1 MAAAEGSGAEGRSR
15 FCTLTLHMTK
25 HIVIGGLAMAL
36 LSLARVSGAQ
46 DTREATITQ
55 QQAEKAKAITPYVP
69 NRAEELIQ
77 QIQNTFLTPSG
88 FYPYFGSVYS
98 GGGFTLGAGYRR
110 AFADRN
116 LWNVNGLWSLK
127 NYKLI
132 QTYVT
137 CPGRRRTSPTF
148 AVRTGWRDATQVA
161 YHGLGIDSAEDATK
175 SNFRLKQGWLAADVE
190 ARPIA
195 FTVFRGGV
203 AYEAFTISE
212 GTGSTSPSI
221 EQIHNPVTAPGL
233 GDNPN
238 FVHAMVSAGLDSR
251 PAPGYARRGGL
262 AEISYHLYNDV
273 DDTYT
278 FDRID
283 GELVYHQPV
292 LRENWV
298 ISLHGLV
305 QTTLDDGDTVPFF
318 LLPSLGSGST
328 LRAYPSWRFRDRHS
342 ALVQAEWRWIPSRLA
357 MDAAIFYDA
366 GVVAP
371 EFDKLTISDMRHDFG
386 FGVRFHGPLTTPLRI
401 EIAKGDEGINIVFG
415 GSAAF

>member
-1 MAAAEGSGAEGRSR
+1 MS
-15 FCTLTLHMTK
+15 K
-25 HIVIGGLAMAL
+25 QIVAGCLAIALIAMATD
-36 LSLARVSGAQ
+36 SLAQ
-46 DTREATITQ
+46 DTREGTITQ
-55 QQAEKAKAITPYVP
+55 QQAEKARTAKPYEP
-69 NRAEELIQ
+69 GRAEAALLRAQEL
-77 QIQNTFLTPSG
+77 LVTPSG

-132 QTYVT
+132 QTDLT
-137 CPGRRRTSPTF
+137 FPGRLRTSPTF
-148 AVRTGWRDATQVA
+148 TIRTGWRDATQVA
-161 YHGLGIDSAEDATK
+161 YHGLGIDSPEDQ
-175 SNFRLKQGWLAADVE
+175 SNFRLKQGWLAGDAE
-190 ARPIA
+190 IRPVQW
-195 FTVFRGGV
+195 TVFRGGV
-203 AYEAFTISE
+203 SYEAFDISE
-212 GTGSTSPSI
+212 GASSTHPSI
-221 EQIHNPVTAPGL
+221 EEIHTPATAPGL

-238 FVHAMVSAGLDSR
+238 FLHAMASAGIDTR

-262 AEISYHLYNDV
+262 AEVSYHLYNDI
-273 DDTYT
+273 DDVYT
-278 FDRID
+278 FDRVD
-283 GELVYHQPV
+283 GELVYHQPI

-298 ISLHGLV
+298 ISVHGLL
-305 QTTLDDGDTVPFF
+305 QTTLDDSDVVPFF

-342 ALVQAEWRWIPSRLA
+342 ALFQAEWRWIPSRLA

-371 EFDKLTISDMRHDFG
+371 KFDQLNISDMRHDFG

-401 EIAKGDEGINIVFG
+401 EIAKGDEGINVVFA